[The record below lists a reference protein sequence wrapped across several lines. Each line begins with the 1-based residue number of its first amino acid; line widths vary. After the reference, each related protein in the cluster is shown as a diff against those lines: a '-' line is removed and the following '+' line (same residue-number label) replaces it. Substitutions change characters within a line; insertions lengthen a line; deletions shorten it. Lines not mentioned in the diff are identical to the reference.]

1 MMNPPAMNSPSNQAL
16 ANEFT
21 DQADWAARGTI
32 LRKIGQ
38 HHFAFLKGHLEGL
51 DLRLLAER
59 YLESVDLPG
68 GDLRQAHF
76 TLRWIRS
83 ELAML
88 ARRHGQFGYARI
100 IALSPDKMAGS
111 GATSAAQATPSLDA
125 FREECDPDGFYTESE
140 LIELYTEHY
149 PPQRPDR
156 KAARNQRLREKQ
168 ARALVWLE
176 ARADLAPAL
185 DDRVDGWL
193 ASALSSRLVAV
204 GITTLREL
212 LAIINGRGQ
221 RWYVTIPQLGERS
234 AARILRW
241 LDLSATALGTPVG
254 QHVLVKRSRMDR
266 AAVVA
271 QRPREEA
278 IVPLEFFRPRAEIDG
293 SAGENRG
300 ERNRSGVDNDY
311 DAIRLWLS
319 TITPDSNTWRSY
331 RKEAERFLLWA
342 ILERGK
348 PLSSLRTQDCIAYRD
363 FLSDLG
369 RLSDKSWSLAYHIP
383 QDQWLGK
390 RGTPRWSAL
399 WRPFEQLPPLKPPT
413 DQSPEELAQW
423 REKQQ
428 ENHSYRRGVLSDSS
442 QKLAQTIL
450 KSMCEWLMR
459 QRYLDSNPWDG
470 VPTRKNPATRM
481 QTVRCFT
488 KSQWGFLMQYLDGM
502 VHDGRH
508 ARLRFVL
515 LFAYGTGL
523 RLSELTG
530 SRICD
535 LKYQETKDQRTEAWT
550 LNVIGKGDK
559 ERVVVVPSLV
569 RKELHA
575 YLAHRGYATFNDAPQ
590 DAPLIDRLVGV
601 PFPARLDDKPIAPAV
616 DQLKLSDQA
625 LYKILK
631 SFFTK
636 ASLAMQA
643 ESVTEARHIAQ
654 ASTHWLRH
662 TCGAHAVAN
671 GVSIEV
677 LQATSVN
684 TTSIYITAEMD
695 RRIEE
700 MERFMQVA
708 SE

>member
-1 MMNPPAMNSPSNQAL
+1 MSMVNAPAMNSPSNQAL
-16 ANEFT
+16 ANEFA

-68 GDLRQAHF
+68 DDLRQAHS

-88 ARRHGQFGYARI
+88 ARRHGQFAYARI
-100 IALSPDKMAGS
+100 IAVSPDKMAGS

-176 ARADLAPAL
+176 ARVDLAPTL

-193 ASALSSRLVAV
+193 APVLSNRLIAV

-212 LAIINGRGQ
+212 LSIINGRGQ
-221 RWYVTIPQLGERS
+221 RWYVTIPQLGEKS

-241 LDLSATALGTPVG
+241 LHLSATALGTPVG
-254 QHVLVKRSRMDR
+254 QHVLVKRSRMDL

-278 IVPLEFFRPRAEIDG
+278 IVPLEFFRPRAELDG

-311 DAIRLWLS
+311 DAIQLWLS

-348 PLSSLRTQDCIAYRD
+348 PLSSLLTQDCIAYRD
-363 FLSDLG
+363 FLWDLG
-369 RLSDKSWSLAYHIP
+369 RLSDQSWSLGLSHPA
-383 QDQWLGK
+383 
-390 RGTPRWSAL
+390 GTMARQTRHPAL
-399 WRPFEQLPPLKPPT
+399 ECAVAPVRAT
-413 DQSPEELAQW
+413 ATAQAANGSVPG
-423 REKQQ
+423 RTGAVAEKEQ

-450 KSMCEWLMR
+450 KSMCEWLTR

-470 VPTRKNPATRM
+470 VPARKNPATRM
-481 QTVRCFT
+481 QADRCFT
-488 KSQWGFLMQYLDGM
+488 KSQWAFLMQYLDGM
-502 VHDGRH
+502 AHDARH

-530 SRICD
+530 ARIRD
-535 LKYQETKDQRTEAWT
+535 LKYRATKGQRTEAWT

-559 ERVVVVPSLV
+559 ERIVVVPSLV
-569 RKELHA
+569 MKELHA

-601 PFPARLDDKPIAPAV
+601 PFPARLNDKPIVPAV
-616 DQLKLSDQA
+616 DQVKLSDQA
-625 LYKILK
+625 LYRMLK

-636 ASLAMQA
+636 ASLAMQ
-643 ESVTEARHIAQ
+643 SRIGDRSQ
-654 ASTHWLRH
+654 AYRPGQHALAAPYLRLSRGCQWRADRGAAGQLRPRFGQYH
-662 TCGAHAVAN
+662 LNLHDCGDGSKN
-671 GVSIEV
+671 
-677 LQATSVN
+677 
-684 TTSIYITAEMD
+684 
-695 RRIEE
+695 
-700 MERFMQVA
+700 
-708 SE
+708 